1 MIVINQKLSGR
12 ILDVGG
18 GGEGII
24 GLAYGKQ
31 VVAIDNCQEEL
42 DDAPDG
48 FEKILMDATELKF
61 EDNSFE
67 HITFF
72 YSLMFMS
79 MEEQKQALAEA
90 VRVLKPSGKIY
101 LWDTLITSAYPNP
114 FYVELDIAVDGRII
128 HTTYGVVKEE
138 SLSKA
143 DDYIVFCEE
152 LNLKLIEKQVNKDQY
167 YLCFEK

>member
-1 MIVINQKLSGR
+1 
-12 ILDVGG
+12 
-18 GGEGII
+18 
-24 GLAYGKQ
+24 
-31 VVAIDNCQEEL
+31 
-42 DDAPDG
+42 
-48 FEKILMDATELKF
+48 
-61 EDNSFE
+61 
-67 HITFF
+67 
-72 YSLMFMS
+72 